1 VGHVIVARD
10 ALEALGLAEVRFV
23 VAPRPPH
30 KVEGARASP
39 ELRLAMTEAAV
50 RDDPCLVVET
60 REMRRE
66 GPSYTVDTL
75 RELTAA
81 EPSVGWVLLLGA
93 DQLATF
99 DTWREPAEVG
109 RLARLVVMAREGRL
123 PPDSGPVEGVVHE
136 QVSVTRVDISSRDIR
151 RRIAEGRS
159 ARFLVTAAVWDI
171 IDKNEL
177 YRD

>member
-1 VGHVIVARD
+1 
-10 ALEALGLAEVRFV
+10 
-23 VAPRPPH
+23 
-30 KVEGARASP
+30 
-39 ELRLAMTEAAV
+39 
-50 RDDPCLVVET
+50 
-60 REMRRE
+60 
-66 GPSYTVDTL
+66 
-75 RELTAA
+75 
-81 EPSVGWVLLLGA
+81 VLLLGA